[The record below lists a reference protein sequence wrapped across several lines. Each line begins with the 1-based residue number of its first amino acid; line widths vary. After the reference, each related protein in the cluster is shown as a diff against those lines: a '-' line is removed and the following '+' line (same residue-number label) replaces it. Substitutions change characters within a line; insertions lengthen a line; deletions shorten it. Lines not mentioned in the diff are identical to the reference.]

1 MKSTT
6 TQPALPVVY
15 FEYPD
20 SASNLLR
27 PRHVQ
32 VTKMNELFI
41 EGYELAHPKATDNSP
56 KKFKRFNL
64 SRIVKNGVSLVHFG
78 S

>member
-1 MKSTT
+1 MKSTST
-6 TQPALPVVY
+6 HTVLPVVY

-20 SASNLLR
+20 SNTNLLR
-27 PRHVQ
+27 PRNVQ
-32 VTKMNELFI
+32 VTKMNEQFI